1 MRASIVF
8 CDIDGV
14 ICRYKGPNHAYNEDP
29 ELLPGVM
36 DFFVKC
42 LREDVRIVLTTGR
55 KQSDKEATVNQLRKL
70 KIPYDEIIFNC
81 GAGKR
86 VLINDKKPNNNEN
99 TAVAINLIRDEG
111 MANVII

>member
-1 MRASIVF
+1 MLMRASIVF

-29 ELLPGVM
+29 ELLPV
-36 DFFVKC
+36 VRTIRTSS
-42 LREDVRIVLTTGR
+42 LRHLT